1 MSIEVTL
8 KPRTARSKLSRKDPA
23 PKSSTALPTGIFDP
37 KLGRVHLLGREWTMK
52 PSRLTEEQ
60 ITGILRR
67 QEPGRRLP
75 TLPQAWDQ
83 QSTFYE
89 WQAKHGGLE
98 VSDAKWLKV
107 LEDENTK

>member
-1 MSIEVTL
+1 
-8 KPRTARSKLSRKDPA
+8 
-23 PKSSTALPTGIFDP
+23 
-37 KLGRVHLLGREWTMK
+37 MK

-107 LEDENTK
+107 LEDENTKFKTIPPPKTCPEAVLPLARTGTLVSSPCRRSAART